1 MQAARARIYNRHMK
15 IITNQIR
22 GCRKGPEAYFTGTVW
37 IDEVITTPAPARV
50 SAAMVSFSPGA
61 RTAWHTHPV
70 GQSLHV
76 ISGVGRVQLKGEL
89 MREIHPGDTVWI
101 EPGEEHWHGAAPD
114 RTMTHLAIQE
124 SDHTGGFVVW
134 LKHVTDEEY
143 SGG

>member
-1 MQAARARIYNRHMK
+1 MTASAHYNRLMK
-15 IITNQIR
+15 IITNQMR

-50 SAAMVSFSPGA
+50 SSAMVSFAPGA

-70 GQSLHV
+70 GQAIHIV
-76 ISGVGRVQLKGEL
+76 SGVGRVQRRGEAVQ
-89 MREIHPGDTVWI
+89 EVQPGDTVWF
-101 EPGEEHWHGAAPD
+101 EPGEEHWHGAASD

-124 SDHTGGFVVW
+124 SDGSGSFVVW

-143 SGG
+143 AGD